1 MSGSLN
7 LKRKRPMEEGNDV
20 TTVEDIFNQGNALS
34 TNHYRAI
41 LCLVRDEQIA
51 TEKKH
56 FAEVD
61 CNSLRDQ
68 IAFLNEMLDMGY
80 LFDLKA
86 EKDRL
91 GLKLLRAKLDL
102 QAIKVTFIDWDNNGE
117 KWFWSELLKEI

>member
-1 MSGSLN
+1 MSGSLD
-7 LKRKRPMEEGNDV
+7 LKRKRPMEEGNNL
-20 TTVEDIFNQGNALS
+20 TTVEDIFNQGKAVS
-34 TNHYRAI
+34 TDHYRAI

-51 TEKKH
+51 TAKKH
-56 FAEVD
+56 SSEVD
-61 CNSLRDQ
+61 CNSLGDQ
-68 IAFLNEMLDMGY
+68 IALLDEMLDIEY
-80 LFDLKA
+80 LFDLNA